1 MSSRRS
7 SSRKSSKPNLTPLQQ
22 QEIDAAFEKFDTN
35 KSGTIDR
42 HELRVAL
49 KGMGFDLPKQEVI
62 AILEE
67 YDPQGQELNKENFT
81 KAVANL
87 MAKRNP
93 KDEVKKSFTL
103 FDANGDRKI
112 DESDLTSIIRTTGL
126 NIDPKTIK
134 EMIAEFAQEGKDYI
148 TLEDFMEIMNP
159 TKSY

>member
-7 SSRKSSKPNLTPLQQ
+7 RSSKSSKPNLTPLQQ
-22 QEIDAAFEKFDTN
+22 QEIDAAFEKFDSN

-49 KGMGFDLPKQEVI
+49 KAMGFDLPKQDVM

-67 YDPQGQELNKENFT
+67 YDPQGQELNRENFT
-81 KAVANL
+81 KAIASL

-93 KDEVKKSFTL
+93 KEEIKKSFTL

-112 DESDLTSIIRTTGL
+112 DVNDLTSIIRTTGL
-126 NIDPKTIK
+126 SIDPKTIQ
-134 EMIAEFAQEGKDYI
+134 EMISEFAQEGKDYI
-148 TLEDFMEIMNP
+148 SLDDFMEIMNP